1 MIDRLPSTKKH
12 AYFIASSQEDLR
24 AFFALVLGE
33 QINQQSLTQRAAAL
47 KLGSAQADVS
57 RILNG
62 KFTGYSLERLITL
75 VQALGNDVVIK
86 VKPAHSRQGRVLMRP
101 S

>member
-1 MIDRLPSTKKH
+1 MIDRLPSANKP
-12 AYFIASSQEDLR
+12 AYLIASSQEDLR
-24 AFFALVLGE
+24 AFVALVLCE
-33 QINQQSLTQRAAAL
+33 QINQQGLTQRAAAL

-62 KFTGYSLERLITL
+62 KFSGYSLERLIAW

-86 VKPAHSRQGRVLMRP
+86 VKPAHSRQGRVLMTA
-101 S
+101 